1 MPLQDHVRAFADND
15 APYMYDGGRQI
26 SFGPEMRV
34 GMACHIASFIWLYR
48 AAHAGAFPPLTAF
61 ENNAPQHFV
70 DGLIRF
76 GNATRVTMGHGPL
89 PNDVLIFANP
99 DDPYNALHS
108 CVVVAN
114 GQRIAGYNQS
124 GWFDNGGVHAYSD
137 HAVDSFDW
145 VARCCCWSTPRR
157 ATAAGGQRYVW
168 AVRGATAIGR
178 MA

>member
-1 MPLQDHVRAFADND
+1 MSLQDHVRAFTDAD
-15 APYMYDGGRQI
+15 APYLRANGTKI
-26 SFGPEMRV
+26 ELGPDFRV
-34 GMACHIASFIWLYR
+34 GMACHNATFIWLYR
-48 AAHAGAFPPLTAF
+48 AAHGGAFPALADMAGGATQQF
-61 ENNAPQHFV
+61 I

-76 GNATRVTMGHGPL
+76 GNATRVTMGQGPL
-89 PNDVLIFANP
+89 PDDVLIFA
-99 DDPYNALHS
+99 DPGEPNVGRHS
-108 CVVVAN
+108 CVVVGN
-114 GQRIAGYNQS
+114 GQRIAGYNQT
-124 GWFDNGGVHAYSD
+124 GWFDGGASHDYTE

>member
-137 HAVDSFDW
+137 HAVDSCDW